1 MSLMLR
7 QILWIKTIDIN
18 KKDVV
23 KPILIKVTLRKTLRN
38 IEKHDNIGCYFE
50 ILGYFCIKR
59 FGNPFSL

>member
-1 MSLMLR
+1 M
-7 QILWIKTIDIN
+7 IDIN